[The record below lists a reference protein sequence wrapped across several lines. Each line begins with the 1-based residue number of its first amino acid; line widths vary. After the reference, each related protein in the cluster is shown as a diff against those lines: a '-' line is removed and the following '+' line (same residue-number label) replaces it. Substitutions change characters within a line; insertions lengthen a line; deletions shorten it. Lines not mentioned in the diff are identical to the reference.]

1 MFYLNRILLDKN
13 IIQKAKH
20 PVAVFKQRIKMQ
32 RGRFGHRPRNDN
44 RYYDGIYPFI
54 QTGNVVKASEGN
66 EKIEYTQSLNEL
78 GLSTSR
84 LFNEKVLVITIA
96 ANIGYTAVLDYAACF
111 PDSLVALTPKSDDL
125 ILEYLNIYIRLIRQY
140 IENLAP
146 QAAQKNINLKQ
157 LGKLPLIIPDKD
169 VQQEIV
175 SIMESAYSKKSQLDN
190 EMQVL
195 LEGINDYLLEEL
207 GIAIPLE
214 TVPSR
219 KSFYIRS
226 SNILGLRFDPYYHN
240 PVFSRN
246 LECIKNGKYPVIA
259 LKDIVKEGLIK
270 GISPNES
277 QKEGECKVI
286 QISNINFDGTI
297 QIEKSITSKQIYST
311 KQKLHQGDV
320 LIVITDATIGKIGY
334 WDYDGEFYLGGD
346 IVKFNTGNSNLNE
359 IYAALLRTPPYQLQ
373 MKRCITGAT
382 NGHLALNDIEQVLL
396 PNVVDKKL
404 QETIAV
410 KLASDRKKVQLLKQ
424 ETRECARL
432 AKAKVTK
439 VLLGDK
445 L

>member
-1 MFYLNRILLDKN
+1 M
-13 IIQKAKH
+13 
-20 PVAVFKQRIKMQ
+20 AVFKQRIKMQ

-44 RYYDGIYPFI
+44 RYYGGIYPFI

-175 SIMESAYSKKSQLDN
+175 SIMESAYSKKSQLEN

-214 TVPSR
+214 TVPS
-219 KSFYIRS
+219 
-226 SNILGLRFDPYYHN
+226 
-240 PVFSRN
+240 
-246 LECIKNGKYPVIA
+246 
-259 LKDIVKEGLIK
+259 
-270 GISPNES
+270 
-277 QKEGECKVI
+277 
-286 QISNINFDGTI
+286 
-297 QIEKSITSKQIYST
+297 
-311 KQKLHQGDV
+311 V
-320 LIVITDATIGKIGY
+320 L
-334 WDYDGEFYLGGD
+334 
-346 IVKFNTGNSNLNE
+346 S
-359 IYAALLRTPPYQLQ
+359 
-373 MKRCITGAT
+373 
-382 NGHLALNDIEQVLL
+382 H
-396 PNVVDKKL
+396 
-404 QETIAV
+404 
-410 KLASDRKKVQLLKQ
+410 
-424 ETRECARL
+424 
-432 AKAKVTK
+432 
-439 VLLGDK
+439 
-445 L
+445 